1 MKTAQGDKGG
11 DEVLIQAFPTYLP
24 VTFQTLQLLQSLSF
38 AFSAQIPAGLACQAV
53 AGAKYKTVVSPRGGD
68 LP

>member
-1 MKTAQGDKGG
+1 MKTASGDKGG

-24 VTFQTLQLLQSLSF
+24 VTFQTLQLQSLSF

>member
-1 MKTAQGDKGG
+1 MKTASGDKGG

-24 VTFQTLQLLQSLSF
+24 VTFQTLQLQPLSF

>member
-1 MKTAQGDKGG
+1 M
-11 DEVLIQAFPTYLP
+11 LIQAFPTYLP

-38 AFSAQIPAGLACQAV
+38 AFSAQIRNSSWSRLPGAV